1 MLAFCSTPPAHT
13 GQPNCVLW
21 DSGDDREIIEV
32 QVATDVLLQGQL
44 EMLPVTQ
51 VYLTR

>member
-1 MLAFCSTPPAHT
+1 MLAFCSTPPAHP
-13 GQPNCVLW
+13 GQPTCVLRG
-21 DSGDDREIIEV
+21 SGNDREITEA

-51 VYLTR
+51 VCLTQ